1 MPSRKRSRVISEIGE
16 KAGVVVNKA
25 DGKFASAHDLRRA
38 FGTRWADKVK
48 PATLQRLM
56 RQQAIETTMKY
67 YVAQE
72 ADDLAAELWSQYSN
86 LLSVERPFNM

>member
-1 MPSRKRSRVISEIGE
+1 
-16 KAGVVVNKA
+16 
-25 DGKFASAHDLRRA
+25 
-38 FGTRWADKVK
+38 
-48 PATLQRLM
+48 M